1 MRKGVPLALLV
12 CALSIALSLRLH
24 GAANRNAPSVSNED
38 VWLMKIPMR
47 DGVRLSARLFRP
59 AGAGKLPT
67 ILIRTPYGKDTDS
80 ASSYRGFLK
89 RGYNIV
95 VQDVRGRY
103 GSEGSFRPLEQES
116 GDGNDTLNWIA
127 RQNWSNGD
135 IGMIGGSYRGI
146 VQWKAAIVNNPHLKA
161 IFPVVSGSDE
171 YRDRFYS
178 PGGVMKLGHRLL
190 WMAENLRAPSFS
202 TPSFAEYV
210 RHLPL
215 RTIDSATTGHSVEFF
230 QEALNH
236 PNLDAYWNA
245 LSTREH
251 LDRVRIPA
259 FIVGG
264 WYDNY
269 AQSDL
274 ETYSI
279 LAKRTSANRIVIGP
293 WPHDMSIKFA
303 DIDLG
308 KDSGAPIRT
317 YQLEWFDHWLKLPQ
331 PAPEFRQPPVHIF
344 VMGSNKWRDE
354 REWPLARTRYT
365 PLYLSGKGNANTAKG
380 DGLLTGEPHKYDL
393 PDDFAYDP
401 RNPVPTNGGA
411 ICCNPRIFPWGPKD
425 QSEVEARDD
434 VLVFSTP
441 PLKQD
446 LEVTGPIR
454 VVLYAS
460 TSQPDTD
467 FTAKLVDVLPSG
479 VPHNLTDGALRLRYR
494 NSLDQPVLAHPGE
507 IYQISIDTG
516 VTSNVFR
523 AGHKIRVEISSS
535 NFPRFDRN
543 PNTGG
548 TIADEKELRVANQRI
563 YHGKQYPSY
572 LLLPV
577 IP

>member
-1 MRKGVPLALLV
+1 MSKGVPFALWV
-12 CALSIALSLRLH
+12 CALSLALSLSAEA
-24 GAANRNAPSVSNED
+24 AANRTNPSAHNED
-38 VWLMKIPMR
+38 NGVIKIPMR
-47 DGVRLSARLFRP
+47 DGVRLSTRILRP

-67 ILIRTPYGKDTDS
+67 ILLRTPYGKDTGL
-80 ASSYRGFLK
+80 ASSYRAFVD
-89 RGYNIV
+89 RGYNVV

-103 GSEGSFRPLEQES
+103 ASGGAFHPLQQES
-116 GDGNDTLNWIA
+116 GDGSDTLNWIA
-127 RQNWSNGD
+127 RQTWSNGD
-135 IGMIGGSYRGI
+135 VGMIGGSYRGM

-190 WMAENLRAPSFS
+190 WMAENLRAPSFDP
-202 TPSFAEYV
+202 PSFAVYV

-215 RTIDSATTGHSVEFF
+215 RTIDAATTGHSIEFY

-251 LDRVRIPA
+251 LDKVRIPA

-279 LAKRTSANRIVIGP
+279 LAKKTSANRIVIGP
-293 WPHDMSIKFA
+293 WPHDMSIKFPG
-303 DIDLG
+303 IDFG
-308 KDSGAPIRT
+308 KDSGAPIRA
-317 YQLEWFDHWLKLPQ
+317 YQMEWFDHWLKTPH
-331 PAPEFRQPPVHIF
+331 PAPEFRQPPVRIF
-344 VMGSNKWRDE
+344 VMGANKWRDE

-365 PLYLSGKGNANTAKG
+365 PLYLSGKGNANSAKG
-380 DGLLTGEPHKYDL
+380 DGLLTSEPHKYDL
-393 PDDFAYDP
+393 ADDFVYDP

-411 ICCNPRIFPWGPKD
+411 ICCNPLIFPWGPRD
-425 QSEVEARDD
+425 QSAIEARDD

-441 PLKQD
+441 ALKQD
-446 LEVTGPIR
+446 LEVTGSIR

-467 FTAKLVDVLPSG
+467 FTAKLVDVLPNG
-479 VPHNLTDGALRLRYR
+479 VPQNLTDGALRLRYR
-494 NSLDQPVLAHPGE
+494 NSLDQPVLARQGE
-507 IYQISIDTG
+507 IYQISIDAG

-543 PNTGG
+543 PNTGRR
-548 TIADEKELRVANQRI
+548 IADETELRIANQRI

>member
-1 MRKGVPLALLV
+1 
-12 CALSIALSLRLH
+12 
-24 GAANRNAPSVSNED
+24 
-38 VWLMKIPMR
+38 
-47 DGVRLSARLFRP
+47 
-59 AGAGKLPT
+59 
-67 ILIRTPYGKDTDS
+67 
-80 ASSYRGFLK
+80 
-89 RGYNIV
+89 V

-103 GSEGSFRPLEQES
+103 ASEGAFRPLEQEG

-127 RQNWSNGD
+127 RQSWSNGD
-135 IGMIGGSYRGI
+135 VGMIGGSYRGM

-190 WMAENLRAPSFS
+190 WMAENLRAPSFDP
-202 TPSFAEYV
+202 PSFAEYV

-215 RTIDSATTGHSVEFF
+215 RTIDAATTGHSIEFF

-236 PNLDAYWNA
+236 PNVDTYWKA

-251 LDRVRIPA
+251 LDKVRIPA

-279 LAKRTSANRIVIGP
+279 LAKKTSANRIVIGP
-293 WPHDMSIKFA
+293 WPHDMSIKFPGV
-303 DIDLG
+303 DFG

-317 YQLEWFDHWLKLPQ
+317 YQLEWFDHWLKAPH
-331 PAPEFRQPPVHIF
+331 PAPEFRQPPVRIF
-344 VMGSNKWRDE
+344 VMGANKWREE

-365 PLYLSGKGNANTAKG
+365 PFYLSGKGNANTAKG
-380 DGLLTGEPHKYDL
+380 DGLLTSEPHKYDL
-393 PDDFAYDP
+393 PDDFTYDP
-401 RNPVPTNGGA
+401 KNPVPTNGGA
-411 ICCNPRIFPWGPKD
+411 ICCNPLIFPWGPRD
-425 QSEVEARDD
+425 QSAIESRED

-446 LEVTGPIR
+446 MEVTGPIR

-460 TSQPDTD
+460 TSQADTD

-479 VPHNLTDGALRLRYR
+479 ATLNLTDGALRLRYR
-494 NSLDQPVLAHPGE
+494 NSLDQPVLARPGE
-507 IYQISIDTG
+507 IYQISIDAG

-523 AGHKIRVEISSS
+523 TGHKIRVEISSS
-535 NFPRFDRN
+535 NFPRFGRN
-543 PNTGG
+543 PNTGRM
-548 TIADEKELRVANQRI
+548 IADESELRVAKQRI